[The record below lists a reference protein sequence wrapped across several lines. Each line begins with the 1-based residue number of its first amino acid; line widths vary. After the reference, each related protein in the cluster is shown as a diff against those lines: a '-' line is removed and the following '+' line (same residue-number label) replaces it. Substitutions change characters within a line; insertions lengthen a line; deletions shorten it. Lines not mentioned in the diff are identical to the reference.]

1 MLSVANDL
9 KAGVVSVTNDLQTPI
24 EVKLRSEEWQVVYP
38 EKSCDVEVSD
48 EVVSSVEIRLREN
61 PALRGSCQV
70 SRGSSVS
77 WIGNGRTLHFIN

>member
-38 EKSCDVEVSD
+38 EVLRCR
-48 EVVSSVEIRLREN
+48 SV
-61 PALRGSCQV
+61 G
-70 SRGSSVS
+70 
-77 WIGNGRTLHFIN
+77 